1 MKKAFTLIVASCSLW
16 AFFHGVAFGEA
27 LTTTEK
33 INDSGMTLTM
43 SLPQAIESALNNN
56 VLKRLAHERINAA
69 KARKTQDRSDLLPHL
84 TASAS
89 QTRTYWDNYAA
100 AGFPD
105 FGVVGPYNSFDAR
118 VYLVQRV
125 FDLGAFSKLKAADLD
140 VIISRLQD
148 DLTRDQI
155 TVSATLSYLDVLSA
169 EERLRAIDQDIL
181 LAREMVDLADH
192 QLQAGIVTNLDLVRA
207 KTRLAQESARR
218 LGTVEY
224 LQAARV
230 QLARI
235 IGIPMGSSMTLSES
249 LKFYEEPLLSTE
261 NAIGEAFKSRLEMT
275 MANRKVE
282 YRKVELSKANKGRLP
297 TVDVTGNYGRS
308 GAEPNMQA
316 HDVAQIGMRVSMPIF
331 EGGLI
336 EGQIKESQSQKAQ
349 EEIQRD
355 DMKAQVEEDV
365 RLAVQAMETSTSQVK
380 AAQEELDLATEQEN
394 LAKDQYANGLANN
407 IELIDAHTVL
417 ERARESYVTV
427 LAKYHM
433 TRVNYYS
440 AIGLIKSFHLTRI
453 FQ

>member
-1 MKKAFTLIVASCSLW
+1 MKRAFTAIVISCSLCTS
-16 AFFHGVAFGEA
+16 FYGIAFGESLA
-27 LTTTEK
+27 TTEK
-33 INDSGMTLTM
+33 INDNGMTLTM

-69 KARKTQDRSDLLPHL
+69 KARKIQDRSDLLPHL

-100 AGFPD
+100 VGFPS
-105 FGVVGPYNSFDAR
+105 FGVIGPYNSFDGR
-118 VYLVQRV
+118 VYLMQRV

-169 EERLRAIDQDIL
+169 EERLKAIDQDIV

-207 KTRLAQESARR
+207 KTRLAQENARR
-218 LGTVEY
+218 LETVEH
-224 LQAARV
+224 LQAARL

-235 IGIPMGSSMTLSES
+235 AGIPMGSSITLSES
-249 LKFYEEPLLSTE
+249 LKFYEEPILSME
-261 NAIGEAFKSRLEMT
+261 KSIGEAFKDRLEMT
-275 MANRKVE
+275 VANRKVE
-282 YRKVELSKANKGRLP
+282 YRKVELSKANKARLP

-308 GAEPNMQA
+308 GAEPNMQP

-336 EGQIKESQSQKAQ
+336 SGQIKESQSQKAQ

-355 DMKAQVEEDV
+355 DIKTQVEEDV
-365 RLAVQAMETSTSQVK
+365 RLAVQALETSTSQVK

-394 LAKDQYANGLANN
+394 LAKDQYAEGVANN

-440 AIGLIKSFHLTRI
+440 AIGHVKSFHLNHI
-453 FQ
+453 